1 MSTLKLLN
9 AWLNLQSAN
18 KKQTCITFLLGTYPV
33 DPLCGAVNTDVPFGR
48 RMDGSVDFY
57 RYWADYK
64 AGFGDPA
71 GEFWLGLDQLH
82 TLTTN
87 GNYGLRVTYRA
98 DNGDVFCALYSHI
111 SVNDES
117 DNYRLSVS
125 GYQAGN
131 SNAGDSLIEGNPAV
145 PFANRYHNGM
155 EFSTR
160 DRDNDLSVV
169 HCANSFTTA
178 GWLNRCGTAS
188 MFGVHSI
195 GSIGWYTAYGD
206 YIIFPYTV
214 WSLMLQ

>member
-1 MSTLKLLN
+1 
-9 AWLNLQSAN
+9 
-18 KKQTCITFLLGTYPV
+18 
-33 DPLCGAVNTDVPFGR
+33 
-48 RMDGSVDFY
+48 MDGSVDFY
-57 RYWADYK
+57 QNWTDYK
-64 AGFGDPA
+64 TGFGDPA

-125 GYQAGN
+125 GYQAGS
-131 SNAGDSLIEGNPAV
+131 SNAGDSLIEGNRTYPWS
-145 PFANRYHNGM
+145 YIHHNGM

-160 DRDNDLSVV
+160 DRDNDKFPNSS
-169 HCANSFTTA
+169 CALYEQNA
-178 GWLNRCGTAS
+178 GWLNSCSAADVL
-188 MFGVHSI
+188 GVYGVGI
-195 GSIGWYTAYGD
+195 QWYTIYGNFSSLS
-206 YIIFPYTV
+206 YSV

>member
-1 MSTLKLLN
+1 ME
-9 AWLNLQSAN
+9 
-18 KKQTCITFLLGTYPV
+18 
-33 DPLCGAVNTDVPFGR
+33 PLCGIQVTDIPFVR

-57 RYWADYK
+57 IYWADYK

-125 GYQAGN
+125 GYQAGS

-145 PFANRYHNGM
+145 PYNDRYHNGM
-155 EFSTR
+155 QFSTR
-160 DRDNDLSVV
+160 DRDNDISSIHCSVV
-169 HCANSFTTA
+169 YSSS
-178 GWLNRCGTAS
+178 GWLSSCGAAS
-188 MFGVHSI
+188 NLGLYLPGYGI
-195 GSIGWYTAYGD
+195 IWYTAYGNHEF
-206 YIIFPYTV
+206 FPYSV
-214 WSLMLQ
+214 CSLVKQ